1 MVKNFTRRSAIQSGA
16 GFALASMLPVSL
28 WGADSA
34 PQMVGS
40 KIKNDIGILR
50 AAYMQMHPG
59 LYRYSTPAQIEARLA
74 VLEQDWSRDQS
85 LASAY
90 LSLSRF
96 LASVKCGHT
105 YANFYNQS
113 EPVQQAL
120 FANIPRIPFLFL
132 WIKGQMVI
140 TANQSENAALVAGM
154 VVTHINGVPTKTILK
169 RLIPYVRA
177 DGSNDAKRAAL
188 LGLRG
193 QDDWETFDI
202 FFNLLYPGAS
212 EYVLR
217 ITGVEGQRSTV
228 QLGPAS
234 LEKRRSA
241 KRVANDSRSNDAIWR
256 IDYRS
261 GGTAILTMPSWG
273 LYDSK
278 WDWEAY
284 LDASFAE
291 IRTRNI
297 KALIVDIRDNEGG
310 LDCGNAVIARL
321 IDKPLVLEA
330 VERRV
335 RYRSAPVALKPYLN
349 TWDPSFATLGEGA
362 GVLPGGFFRLDSGPA
377 NNIAPKGPR
386 FSGKMIVLTN
396 AEISSATFQFVNIV
410 KSYGLGSIIGETT
423 GGNRRGINGGS
434 FYFLR
439 LPNSG
444 MEADLPLVGFYR
456 TAPQPDAG
464 IVPDIPVD
472 LTARDI
478 AMGRDPVMDRALQV
492 AQG

>member
-1 MVKNFTRRSAIQSGA
+1 
-16 GFALASMLPVSL
+16 MLPASL
-28 WGADSA
+28 WGADTA
-34 PQMVGS
+34 PQLVGS
-40 KIKNDIGILR
+40 KIKADIAILR
-50 AAYMQMHPG
+50 AAYTQMHPG
-59 LYRYSTPAQIEARLA
+59 VYRYSTPAEIEARL
-74 VLEQDWSRDQS
+74 VLLEKEWSADQS

-96 LASVKCGHT
+96 LGSVKCGHT

-113 EPVQQAL
+113 ELVQQAL
-120 FANIPRIPFLFL
+120 FAEIPRVPFLFS
-132 WIKGQMVI
+132 WIKRQIVI
-140 TANQSENAALVAGM
+140 TANQSDNPALTAGT
-154 VVTHINGVPTKTILK
+154 VVTHINNIPATTILK
-169 RLIPYVRA
+169 RLLPYVRA
-177 DGSNDAKRAAL
+177 DGSNDAKRTAL

-202 FFNLLYPGAS
+202 FFNLLYAGAS

-217 ITGVEGQRSTV
+217 IKNIDGRPSTIRV
-228 QLGPAS
+228 APIS

-241 KRVANDSRSNDAIWR
+241 KRDADDKSNEAIWN
-256 IDYRS
+256 IEYRNNS
-261 GGTAILTMPSWG
+261 TAILTMPSWG

-284 LDASFAE
+284 LDTCFTE
-291 IRTRNI
+291 IQTRKI
-297 KALIVDIRDNEGG
+297 ATLIVDIRDNEGG
-310 LDCGNAVIARL
+310 LDCGNAIIARL

-335 RYRSAPVALKPYLN
+335 RYRSAPADLKPYLD

-362 GVLPGGFFRLDSGPA
+362 EVLPGGFYNLGAGPA
-377 NNIAPKGPR
+377 NNIIPKGSR

-396 AEISSATFQFVNIV
+396 AQNSSATFQFVNIV
-410 KSYGLGSIIGETT
+410 KSYGLGSIFGEPT

-444 MEADLPLVGFYR
+444 LEADLPLVGFYR
-456 TAPQPDAG
+456 TTPQPDAG
-464 IVPDIPVD
+464 ILPDVAIDV
-472 LTARDI
+472 TARDI
-478 AMGRDPVMDRALQV
+478 ATGRDPIMAYALKM